1 MMQLA
6 WPWMLLALPLPWL
19 LSRLLPPAPPRGS
32 ALFVPFAATLSDTGT
47 VAPPAAPRLRTLLWL
62 LVWIALVAAAA
73 RPQWLGDPE
82 PVPTSGRRVLLA
94 VDISGSMRA
103 EDMADG
109 HTRLEV
115 VQAIAGRFLEG
126 RRGDQVGLILF
137 GTQPYVQAPL
147 TADLETAN
155 RFLQQAMVGMAG
167 NATAIGDAIGLA
179 LKRLRDDTQ
188 AGDGD
193 TVLILLTDGSNTAGA
208 MPPLQAA
215 QLAAQAGLRIHTI
228 GVGNADAGLLGLF
241 AGGNADL
248 DERTLKAIASATG
261 GEYFRATGAR
271 ALQQVYAE
279 IDKLEPVEGR
289 EQWYR
294 PTTEWFFWPLAAALL
309 LSVGGAL
316 HRARA

>member
-1 MMQLA
+1 MIQLA
-6 WPWMLLALPLPWL
+6 WPWMLLALALPWL
-19 LSRLLPPAPPRGS
+19 VARVLPPAPPRG
-32 ALFVPFAATLSDTGT
+32 AAVFVPVAAQLADTDT
-47 VAPPAAPRLRTLLWL
+47 RSPPGAARLRALLWAL
-62 LVWIALVAAAA
+62 AWIALVLAAA
-73 RPQWLGDPE
+73 RPQWLGEPE
-82 PVPTSGRRVLLA
+82 PAPSSGRRVLLA
-94 VDISGSMRA
+94 VDVSGSMRA

-109 HTRLEV
+109 HTRLQV

-147 TADLETAN
+147 TADLDTAN

-179 LKRLRDDTQ
+179 LKRLRDDRR
-188 AGDGD
+188 AEAGD

-228 GVGNADAGLLGLF
+228 GVGSAGGGLLGLF
-241 AGGNADL
+241 GGGNADL
-248 DERTLKAIASATG
+248 DERTLKAIAAATG
-261 GEYFRATGAR
+261 GQYFRATDAR

-279 IDKLEPVEGR
+279 IDRLEPVEGR

-294 PTTEWFFWPLAAALL
+294 PTTEWFHWPLGVALL

-316 HRARA
+316 PRGRA